1 MAEPIKLAE
10 EDIESL
16 RQFRQKYFDIVNQFG
31 QLEVTRVSLDKSKEV
46 LVGELEEL
54 ATREEEITSEFESK
68 YGIGEVNL
76 ETGEFI
82 PQSD

>member
-1 MAEPIKLAE
+1 MAEAIKLAK

-16 RQFRQKYFDIVNQFG
+16 QQFRQKYFDIVNQFG
-31 QLEVTRVSLDKSKEV
+31 QLEVTRVSLDENREILK
-46 LVGELEEL
+46 GELETL
-54 ATREEEITSEFESK
+54 AKREAEITSEFEAK

-82 PQSD
+82 PQSE